1 MALME
6 HSVYPDGPVA
16 EETLGVIGAAMA
28 GAGVVGL
35 GPLTLSRR
43 ERMVAVEPHDGV
55 DSVWRDDATSDAVAG
70 C

>member
-1 MALME
+1 M
-6 HSVYPDGPVA
+6 A